1 MKNWIGF
8 ALFAVALT
16 GCEVLVPDNGNDNN
30 GSLGDAGSDVDPEV
44 DADDFVPPE
53 PVEGR
58 TRGADEMP
66 QVLVEAG
73 SFEMGREDAGD
84 ESPVRSVTIS
94 ADFWMDRHEVTVGQ
108 WQTCV
113 DDGGCDGATA
123 GTWAELGSCNW
134 QSDFGTEVPMNCVG
148 SVGAEAYCSHVGAQL
163 PTEAQW
169 EYAARGTDGRRWAWG
184 DTEPDCR
191 TTVWSNPRE
200 CDKSGSDV
208 VEARVRD
215 TSPWGVRDMGGNVR
229 EWVQDSYLAEAYETL
244 PDTDPVYFAEDAT
257 HRVHR
262 GGYFGD
268 RNIDN
273 LRATYRH
280 RSFPDTRQPQQGF
293 RCIGGQP

>member
-1 MKNWIGF
+1 MR
-8 ALFAVALT
+8 LFWSVAFLSVAT
-16 GCEVLVPDNGNDNN
+16 LGCEVLVPDNDDNN
-30 GSLGDAGSDVDPEV
+30 GSFPDAGADVDAEV

-53 PVEGR
+53 PVEAR
-58 TRGADEMP
+58 VRAADAMP
-66 QVLVEAG
+66 QVRVEAG
-73 SFEMGREDAGD
+73 SFDMGREGAGD
-84 ESPVRSVTIS
+84 EMPVRSVTIS
-94 ADFWMDRHEVTVGQ
+94 AAFWMDRHEVTVGQ
-108 WQTCV
+108 WQSCV
-113 DDGGCDGATA
+113 DGGGCDAGLA

-134 QSDFGTEVPMNCVG
+134 KSEFGTEVPMNCVG
-148 SVGAEAYCSHVGAQL
+148 SIGAEAYCTHVGGEL

-169 EYAARGTDGRRWAWG
+169 EYAARGTDGRGWAWG
-184 DTEPDCR
+184 DDAPDCR
-191 TTVWSNPRE
+191 TTVWSNPGE

-229 EWVQDSYLAEAYETL
+229 EWVQDSYLADAYEML
-244 PDTDPVYFAEDAT
+244 PATDPVYLEEST

-273 LRATYRH
+273 LRATFRH